1 MITPVARPGR
11 GMIVV
16 AVAAASAL
24 LGGCV
29 TVDPQQ
35 SVRQLE
41 KSVPGFGTESL
52 QFLSEVQRPED
63 RRQAVKDLLAKP
75 LGQTEAVRVAMLNSA
90 ALQALVARQWA
101 EIAAAAQS
109 GRIGN
114 PWFNYERMRSE
125 DHLEISRMLSF
136 GVLELLTLPQRQ
148 RIAAESRRAAELQL
162 AAAVVDEVTQIR
174 QAWVNAVAS
183 AQSAAYAERILQ
195 SAQASAELAKRM
207 EAAGNFNRIARA
219 RQQAYEAEAV
229 TSHALARQAASVARE
244 QLIRKL
250 GLDTVQ
256 AEALQLPQR
265 LPDLPTA
272 AIEAARVSQAASDSR
287 LDVQLAEAQL
297 RSAMRA
303 EGLGEFTSRT
313 DIELGLRREAG
324 DGARGFEVDLRL
336 PVFDWGGLQRQGYR
350 ARSLAA
356 AQQLEATVRE
366 AGSQM
371 RESYVRYLT
380 AYELARHHREELL
393 PLRTVISEET
403 LLRYNGMFI
412 GVFELLA
419 DARDQIDTV
428 RAVISAEQQFWL
440 AEAALQ
446 SAIVGRPTSGS
457 PDSLMRAP
465 AAADAAAH

>member
-1 MITPVARPGR
+1 MTPVVRR
-11 GMIVV
+11 VRRS
-16 AVAAASAL
+16 AVAAMAAACAL

-29 TVDPQQ
+29 TVDPMQ

-41 KSVPGFGTESL
+41 QKAPGFGTESL
-52 QFLSEVQRPED
+52 QFLREVRSTEE
-63 RRQAVKDLLAKP
+63 RREAVKDLLAKP

-90 ALQALVARQWA
+90 AMQALVAQNIA
-101 EIAAAAQS
+101 ETTAAAQS

-125 DHLEISRMLSF
+125 DHLEISRMLSL
-136 GVLELLTLPQRQ
+136 GVFELLTLPQRQ
-148 RIAAESRRAAELQL
+148 RLAAESRRTAELQL
-162 AAAVVDEVTQIR
+162 AASVVDEVTQIR

-195 SAQASAELAKRM
+195 SAQASAELARRM

-250 GLDTVQ
+250 GLDATQV
-256 AEALQLPQR
+256 EALQLPQR
-265 LPDLPTA
+265 LPDLPA
-272 AIEAARVSQAASDSR
+272 APLEVAKVSAAASDAR
-287 LDVQLAEAQL
+287 LDVQLAAAQL
-297 RSAMRA
+297 RSALRA
-303 EGLGEFTSRT
+303 EGLGQWTSRT

-324 DGARGFEVDLRL
+324 GGARGFEVDLRL
-336 PVFDWGGLQRQGYR
+336 PVFDWGGLQRQGAR

-356 AQQLEATVRE
+356 AQQLEATVRA
-366 AGSQM
+366 AGSQT

-393 PLRTVISEET
+393 PLRTVISDET
-403 LLRYNGMFI
+403 LLRYNGMLI

-440 AEAALQ
+440 ADAALQ
-446 SAIVGRPTSGS
+446 STIVGRPTEGAGN
-457 PDSLMRAP
+457 SLPRAP
-465 AAADAAAH
+465 PAADAAAH

>member
-1 MITPVARPGR
+1 MTPVARR
-11 GMIVV
+11 VRSSVAV
-16 AVAAASAL
+16 AVAAACTL
-24 LGGCV
+24 VGGCV
-29 TVDPQQ
+29 TVDPAQ
-35 SVRQLE
+35 SVRQLDS
-41 KSVPGFGTESL
+41 KVPGFGTESL
-52 QFLSEVQRPED
+52 QFLREVQKVED
-63 RRQAVKDLLAKP
+63 RRAAVKALLAKP

-90 ALQALVARQWA
+90 AMQALVARHWA
-101 EIAAAAQS
+101 EATAAAQS

-148 RIAAESRRAAELQL
+148 RLAAESRRAAELQL

-195 SAQASAELAKRM
+195 SAQASAELARRM

-229 TSHALARQAASVARE
+229 TSHALAKQAASVARE
-244 QLIRKL
+244 QLVRKL
-250 GLDTVQ
+250 GLDAVQ
-256 AEALQLPQR
+256 AETLQLPQR
-265 LPDLPTA
+265 LPDLPA
-272 AIEAARVSQAASDSR
+272 VAIEAAKVGEVASAAR

-297 RSAMRA
+297 RSLLRA
-303 EGLGEFTSRT
+303 EGLDEWTSRT
-313 DIELGLRREAG
+313 DIELGVRREAG
-324 DGARGFEVDLRL
+324 EGARGFEVDLRL
-336 PVFDWGGLQRQGYR
+336 PVFDWGGLQRQGAR

-356 AQQLEATVRE
+356 AQQLEATLRE
-366 AGSQM
+366 AGSQT

-380 AYELARHHREELL
+380 AYELARHHREQLL

-403 LLRYNGMFI
+403 LLRYNGMLI

-428 RAVISAEQQFWL
+428 RATISAEQQFWL

-446 SAIVGRPTSGS
+446 SAIVGRPTAGAA
-457 PDSLMRAP
+457 DSLMRAP
-465 AAADAAAH
+465 AAADAAGH

>member
-1 MITPVARPGR
+1 ML
-11 GMIVV
+11 
-16 AVAAASAL
+16 AA
-24 LGGCV
+24 CV
-29 TVDPQQ
+29 TVDPAH
-35 SVRQLE
+35 SVRQLDQR
-41 KSVPGFGTESL
+41 VPGFGTESL
-52 QFLSEVQRPED
+52 QFLREVLRPEE
-63 RRQAVKDLLAKP
+63 RRDAVKALLSKP

-101 EIAAAAQS
+101 EVAAAAQS

-114 PWFNYERMRSE
+114 PGFFYERMRSE

-136 GVLELLTLPQRQ
+136 GVLELLTLAQRQ
-148 RIAAESRRAAELQL
+148 RLAAEARRAAQLQL

-207 EAAGNFNRIARA
+207 EVAGNFNRIARA

-250 GLDTVQ
+250 GLDAVQ
-256 AEALQLPQR
+256 AEAMQLPQR
-265 LPDLPTA
+265 LPDLPA
-272 AIEAARVSQAASDSR
+272 AAFEASRVGEVASASR

-297 RSAMRA
+297 RSAMRV
-303 EGLGEFTSRT
+303 EGLGEWTSRT
-313 DIELGLRREAG
+313 DIELGVRREAEG
-324 DGARGFEVDLRL
+324 GARGLEVELRL
-336 PVFDWGGLQRQGYR
+336 PVFDWGGLQREGYR

-356 AQQLEATVRE
+356 AQHLEATSRE

-371 RESYVRYLT
+371 RESYQRYLT

-393 PLRTVISEET
+393 PLRSVISEEA
-403 LLRYNGMFI
+403 LLRYNGMLI

-428 RAVISAEQQFWL
+428 RAVISAEQKFWL

-457 PDSLMRAP
+457 PDPLMRAP
-465 AAADAAAH
+465 AAAAASH

>member
-1 MITPVARPGR
+1 MITPVVRR
-11 GMIVV
+11 GKGTIVV

-63 RRQAVKDLLAKP
+63 RREAVKDLLAKP

-195 SAQASAELAKRM
+195 SAQASAELARRM

-229 TSHALARQAASVARE
+229 TSQALARQAASVARE

-287 LDVQLAEAQL
+287 LDVQLAEALL

-303 EGLGEFTSRT
+303 EGLGEFTTRT

-356 AQQLEATVRE
+356 AQQLEATVRA
-366 AGSQM
+366 AGSHL
-371 RESYVRYLT
+371 RESYSAYRTSFDVAKHYRDEVLPVR
-380 AYELARHHREELL
+380 R
-393 PLRTVISEET
+393 VISEENQ
-403 LLRYNGMFI
+403 LRYNGMLI
-412 GVFELLA
+412 GVFELMA
-419 DARDQIDTV
+419 DARDQVGTV
-428 RAVISAEQQFWL
+428 TAAIAAQQQYWL
-440 AEAALQ
+440 ADAALQ
-446 SAIVGRPTSGS
+446 ASLIGRPTMT
-457 PDSLMRAP
+457 SLSVMSSAP
-465 AAADAAAH
+465 SAGAAGH